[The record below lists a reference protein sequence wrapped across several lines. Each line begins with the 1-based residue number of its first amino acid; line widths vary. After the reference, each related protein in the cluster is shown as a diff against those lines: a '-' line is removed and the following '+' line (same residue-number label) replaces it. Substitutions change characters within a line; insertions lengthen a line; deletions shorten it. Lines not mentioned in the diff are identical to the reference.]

1 MSKLS
6 RCFDIIQTL
15 EKWTLAY
22 GILIIAGITIANVFC
37 RTVLNS
43 SLTFAEE
50 FAQFFIILVT
60 FMGLSYAASQGRHIR
75 MSAVYDQLGPTA
87 RKSLMVCIAGS
98 TSLLMFSMAYFSVQY
113 IATMYALGTKSA
125 ALQVPLYL
133 VYCIAPIGFALTGT
147 QYALTVV
154 RNLTEA
160 DVYLSYDH
168 KDEYEETPL
177 NPV

>member
-1 MSKLS
+1 MPKLTH
-6 RCFDIIQTL
+6 CFQFVQTL
-15 EKWTLAY
+15 ERWTLAY
-22 GILIIAGITIANVFC
+22 GILLIAGITIANVFC

-75 MSAVYDQLGPTA
+75 MSALYDQLGPTA
-87 RKSLMVCIAGS
+87 RKRLMVGIAGG
-98 TSLLMFSMAYFSVQY
+98 TALLMFFLAYYSVRY
-113 IATMYALGTKSA
+113 IATVYALGTRSA

-133 VYCIAPIGFALTGT
+133 VYCIAPIGFGLTGI

-154 RNLTEA
+154 RNLTEE
-160 DVYLSYDH
+160 DVYVSYDH
-168 KDEYEETPL
+168 KDEYEEIL
-177 NPV
+177 QVS